1 MQDQFDQMMRVI
13 RQSVLDKR
21 HGIEREN
28 ALVRVGTRVLTRVK

>member
-1 MQDQFDQMMRVI
+1 VI

-28 ALVRVGTRVLTRVK
+28 ALVKALPRGLTRVK